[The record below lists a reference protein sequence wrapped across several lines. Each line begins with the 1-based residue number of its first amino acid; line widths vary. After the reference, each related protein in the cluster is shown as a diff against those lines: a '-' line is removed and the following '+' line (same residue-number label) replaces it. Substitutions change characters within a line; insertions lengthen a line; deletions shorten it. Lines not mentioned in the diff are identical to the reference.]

1 MKSRQPCRDRCRA
14 ARIGPV
20 IGLIAI
26 CAFPLIAQDHSGL
39 VVERK
44 FASVAGNCLP
54 IGTGETLQAVIAC
67 GDDTLRAGI
76 DYVVS
81 DGRLCLLAGR
91 TGCDSATAVLG
102 RDYSLI
108 GRTFALREY
117 GTAGALAQT
126 PSPQT
131 SIAAAPVRSQSK
143 LKVSGSKS
151 FYADVSDRGRSNLSQ
166 GLTMSV
172 TGEIAPGVLV
182 RGSFS
187 DRGLR
192 DNRLVTRRFSEL
204 ENVYLEVESPRLHS
218 VFGSFPL
225 RRDRFRFLTMERRV
239 QGLELE
245 YRQPRVRTEASVSVP
260 QGNFLDNQ
268 FTTEDG
274 NYGPYRLRDRSGNP
288 GIAVV
293 ENSDVVWLNGI
304 KLQRGRDQDYYIDYL
319 RGELFF
325 TGRRVLDSG
334 DRVRVEFEFQRLEYR
349 KTMFTGGAQ
358 LSGSDSANLLAFGY
372 AGVIGARND
381 PLDFELTESD
391 IAALTAAGDDPAAAV
406 VSGAKLVGMGAGDY
420 RVETDSAGSV
430 RYEYV
435 GESNGDYRVAF
446 SESEGGEYQY
456 LGSGRYEYVGAGL
469 GRYAPIR
476 RLPLPE
482 AAQAVASTGSIAL
495 NSNLT
500 LAGELAYSNYDRNR
514 FSARDDHD
522 NAQAAG
528 FGQLEYRQHNRFV
541 TVKIA
546 AEYLPAQ
553 FYRFSRMDQVDDD
566 YLWQRSSSRQ
576 RDRKRYDAAVAL
588 RPDSTI
594 SAELL
599 GGITREGAG
608 LRSER
613 AGVRFSSSGRLN
625 LAANLAI
632 DAAAA
637 EEAGLERKLIRIKP
651 EVRTVKLPVVLLAR
665 GEYDQ
670 RRSQAEGAAA
680 TTLSKREIEAGG
692 ESGGVTL
699 TGRLRENWEN
709 SGRWQVSDSKRSVI
723 AQVARSL
730 GGNGRLNATGS
741 ANRYR
746 GGSARQD
753 YQTGMVDLLAPVVA
767 GGIDLTANYRL
778 NRRGVSQ
785 SNQTYLK
792 VDEGEGDYVLIDSVY
807 VPQARG
813 DYILVTEQVGTAT
826 QSIDAEKRCALEV
839 RLEKFLR
846 SAATNGVSARYE
858 VGLREIGAADA
869 GFGWDWL
876 VPPVRLFG
884 DAETYSQRSDNYR
897 LQRYDRGIGLRT
909 EVSYTRN
916 RDVNRLDLAFPG
928 RRESE
933 EMRAGLNQAIGD
945 WGVVSGA
952 VIGRNRTWRERGRLN
967 LFLSE
972 RRIELGG
979 TRYAGKFEYVLA
991 ATFAREHAD
1000 SLDLESTSWRIA
1012 PGLNCNLGAAGRI
1025 EAAIFGLQVSERS
1038 DRAVLLQMAEGFSTG
1053 THYGG
1058 RIKVDIKLSETFV
1071 FKVLGNCELRAGE
1084 PNRYFL
1090 RSELV
1095 SRFE

>member
-1 MKSRQPCRDRCRA
+1 MKSRQPCRDHCRT

-20 IGLIAI
+20 VGLIAI
-26 CAFPLIAQDHSGL
+26 CALPLIAQDHSGL
-39 VVERK
+39 IIERK
-44 FASVAGNCLP
+44 AALVAGRCLP
-54 IGTGETLQAVIAC
+54 VGAGETLQAIVAC
-67 GDDTLRAGI
+67 GGDTLRAGT
-76 DYVVS
+76 DYAVNEKRV
-81 DGRLCLLAGR
+81 CLLQGR
-91 TGCDSATAVLG
+91 AGCDSVTAVLG

-117 GTAGALAQT
+117 GTTGALAMT
-126 PSPQT
+126 PTPPP
-131 SIAAAPVRSQSK
+131 AAAPTPLRSASK

-151 FYADVSDRGRSNLSQ
+151 FYADVSDRGRTNLSQ

-172 TGEIAPGVLV
+172 TGEVAPGVLV

-225 RRDRFRFLTMERRV
+225 RRERFRFLALNRRV

-245 YRQPRVRTEASVSVP
+245 YRQRRVRTEASVSVP
-260 QGNFLDNQ
+260 QGNFLENL

-293 ENSDVVWLNGI
+293 ENSDVVWLNGVRQ
-304 KLQRGRDQDYYIDYL
+304 QRGRDQDYYVDYL

-325 TGRRVLDSG
+325 TGRRVLDTG

-358 LSGSDSANLLAFGY
+358 FADGDSANTLALGF

-381 PLDFELTESD
+381 PLDFDLTGSD
-391 IAALTAAGDDPAAAV
+391 IAALAAAGDDPTAAM
-406 VSGAKLVGMGAGDY
+406 VSGAVLVGAGAGDY
-420 RVETDSAGSV
+420 RVETDSAGGV

-435 GESNGDYRVAF
+435 GEGNGDHRVAF
-446 SESEGGEYQY
+446 SETEGGDYLY
-456 LGSGRYEYVGAGL
+456 LGNGQYQYVGAGL

-476 RLPLPE
+476 QLPLPE
-482 AAQAVASTGSIAL
+482 AAQVVAGAGSIAL
-495 NSNLT
+495 SSNVT

-528 FGQLEYRQHNRFV
+528 FGQLEYRQRSRVV
-541 TVKIA
+541 TAKVA
-546 AEYLPAQ
+546 AEYLPAE
-553 FYRFSRMDQVDDD
+553 FYRFSRMDQADDD
-566 YLWQRSSSRQ
+566 YVWQRSSSRR
-576 RDRKRYDAAVAL
+576 RDRSRYDAAVTL
-588 RPDSTI
+588 RPDTSF
-594 SAELL
+594 SGELL
-599 GGITREGAG
+599 GGITREGLG
-608 LRSER
+608 FRSER
-613 AGVRFSSSGRLN
+613 AGLRLSSSGRLN
-625 LAANLAI
+625 LAANVAI

-637 EEAGLERKLIRIKP
+637 EEESLERKLIRIKP
-651 EVRTVKLPVVLLAR
+651 DLRTFKLPVVLLAR

-670 RRSQAEGAAA
+670 RRSQTDGAAA
-680 TTLSKREIEAGG
+680 TTLSKREVEAGG
-692 ESGGVTL
+692 EYGGVML

-709 SGRWQVSDSKRSVI
+709 AGRWQVSDSKRSVI
-723 AQVARSL
+723 AQVARTL
-730 GGNGRLNATGS
+730 GGNGRINATAS

-746 GGSARQD
+746 SGAARQD
-753 YQTGMVDLLAPVVA
+753 YQTGMVDVLAPGVV

-826 QSIDAEKRCALEV
+826 QSVDAEKRCALEV
-839 RLEKFLR
+839 RLDKFLHTVVT
-846 SAATNGVSARYE
+846 SGVSARYE
-858 VGLREIGAADA
+858 INLREIGAADA
-869 GFGWDWL
+869 GFGWEWL
-876 VPPVRLFG
+876 LPPVRFFD
-884 DAETYSQRSDNYR
+884 DAEKYSQRNDNYR

-909 EVSYTRN
+909 EVSYARN
-916 RDVNRLDLAFPG
+916 RDVNLLDLTYPG
-928 RRESE
+928 RRDSE
-933 EMRAGLNQAIGD
+933 ETRAGLSKTIGE
-945 WGVVSGA
+945 WGVVSTA
-952 VIGRNRTWRERGRLN
+952 VIGRNRTWRESRRLN
-967 LFLSE
+967 LFVSE
-972 RRIELGG
+972 RRLELGG
-979 TRYAGKFEYVLA
+979 SRYAGRFEYVL
-991 ATFAREHAD
+991 TTTLVREHAD
-1000 SLDLESTSWRIA
+1000 SLRLESTSLRIA
-1012 PGLNCNLGAAGRI
+1012 PGLNCNLSTAGRI

-1038 DRAVLLQMAEGFSTG
+1038 DRKVLLQMAEGFPAG
-1053 THYGG
+1053 RHYGG

-1071 FKVLGNCELRAGE
+1071 FAVLGNCELREGE